1 MVSLIVKFYYKRRCF
16 EIASLGKVERTFSK
30 AFFTTPPE
38 SSFEE
43 ALGHFEK
50 AFKVYP
56 SYFAETTGRMAICYS
71 KLGNKA
77 KAKEFALKAMEF
89 TDLDEN
95 TVKV

>member
-1 MVSLIVKFYYKRRCF
+1 MVSLSVKFYYKRRCF

-71 KLGNKA
+71 KFQQHGQGKGIRIEGNGIHRP
-77 KAKEFALKAMEF
+77 
-89 TDLDEN
+89 
-95 TVKV
+95 